1 MQELEFA
8 LEGISVTG
16 SIVDIE
22 TVSLESV
29 RRGIFTFGY
38 LSENTI
44 RIIQAE
50 GEDDLEAVGD
60 AIKAIWDN
68 LPHPITRLW

>member
-22 TVSLESV
+22 TVSLEPVS
-29 RRGIFTFGY
+29 RGIFTFGY
-38 LSENTI
+38 QTDFPKLHSPSPELARTVD
-44 RIIQAE
+44 RCATKLRE
-50 GEDDLEAVGD
+50 SSVKWL
-60 AIKAIWDN
+60 
-68 LPHPITRLW
+68 